1 MNEKLFIKKDELIMP
16 KSKKQCQEIRD
27 TMRATILHKSLL
39 YFARNGFSGTKI
51 SDLAR
56 NIGIAQGTIY
66 VYFESKEDLYKEIFA
81 IANYEEELKKLEF
94 LIKLPIPAKE
104 KMKQLSKTIIRQ
116 LKEDETF
123 SSKIVLNTQ
132 LILEQSNK
140 ASSIDTSYQTKL
152 YELTKKIIKQ
162 GQKEKSVVNTSTM
175 KLTDYYWSIV
185 YTYALKRLFTS
196 DFEFITA
203 EDLNRS
209 VLI

>member
-1 MNEKLFIKKDELIMP
+1 MKNYSLKKDALIMP

-27 TMRATILHKSLL
+27 TMRATILQKSLL

-56 NIGIAQGTIY
+56 NIGIGQGTIY

-81 IANYEEELKKLEF
+81 IANYEEELKKMEF

-123 SSKIVLNTQ
+123 ASKIVLNTQ

-152 YELTKKIIKQ
+152 YELTEKIIKQ
-162 GQKEKSVVNTSTM
+162 GQKEKVVVDTSSM

>member
-1 MNEKLFIKKDELIMP
+1 MKNYSLKKDALIMP

-27 TMRATILHKSLL
+27 TMRATILQKSLL

-56 NIGIAQGTIY
+56 NIGIGQGTIY

-81 IANYEEELKKLEF
+81 IANYEEELKKMEF

-123 SSKIVLNTQ
+123 ASKIVLNTQ
-132 LILEQSNK
+132 LILEQSKK

-152 YELTKKIIKQ
+152 YELTEKIIKQ
-162 GQKEKSVVNTSTM
+162 GQKEKVVVDTSSM

>member
-1 MNEKLFIKKDELIMP
+1 MKNYSLKKDALIMP

-27 TMRATILHKSLL
+27 TMRATILQKSLL

-56 NIGIAQGTIY
+56 NIGIGQGTIY

-81 IANYEEELKKLEF
+81 IANYEEELKKMEF

-123 SSKIVLNTQ
+123 ASKIVLNTQ

-152 YELTKKIIKQ
+152 YELTEKIIKQ
-162 GQKEKSVVNTSTM
+162 GQKEKVVVDTSTM

>member
-1 MNEKLFIKKDELIMP
+1 MP

-27 TMRATILHKSLL
+27 TMRATILQKSLI

-56 NIGIAQGTIY
+56 NIGIGQGTIY

-81 IANYEEELKKLEF
+81 IANYEEELKKLE
-94 LIKLPIPAKE
+94 LLTKIPIPAKE
-104 KMKQLSKTIIRQ
+104 KMKQLSKIIIRK
-116 LKEDETF
+116 LKEDEIF

-140 ASSIDTSYQTKL
+140 ASSIDTSYQTRL
-152 YELTKKIIKQ
+152 YELTEKIIKQ

>member
-1 MNEKLFIKKDELIMP
+1 MP

-27 TMRATILHKSLL
+27 TMRATILQKSLL

-56 NIGIAQGTIY
+56 NIGIGQGTIY

-81 IANYEEELKKLEF
+81 IANYEEELKKMEF

-123 SSKIVLNTQ
+123 ASKIVLNTQ

-152 YELTKKIIKQ
+152 YELTEKIIKQ
-162 GQKEKSVVNTSTM
+162 GQKEKVVVDTSTM
-175 KLTDYYWSIV
+175 KLTDYYRSIV

>member
-1 MNEKLFIKKDELIMP
+1 MP

-27 TMRATILHKSLL
+27 TMRATILQKSLL

-56 NIGIAQGTIY
+56 NIGIGQGTIY

-81 IANYEEELKKLEF
+81 IANYEEELKKMEF

-123 SSKIVLNTQ
+123 ASKIVLNTQ

-152 YELTKKIIKQ
+152 YELTEKIIKQ
-162 GQKEKSVVNTSTM
+162 GQKEKVVVDTSTM

>member
-1 MNEKLFIKKDELIMP
+1 MKNYSLKKDALIMP

-27 TMRATILHKSLL
+27 TMRATILQKSLL

-81 IANYEEELKKLEF
+81 IANYEEELKKMEF

-123 SSKIVLNTQ
+123 ASKIVLNTQ

-152 YELTKKIIKQ
+152 YELTEKIIKQ
-162 GQKEKSVVNTSTM
+162 GQKEKVVVDTSSM

>member
-1 MNEKLFIKKDELIMP
+1 MP

-27 TMRATILHKSLL
+27 TMRATILQKSLL

-56 NIGIAQGTIY
+56 NIGIGQGTIY

-81 IANYEEELKKLEF
+81 IANYEEELKKMEF

-123 SSKIVLNTQ
+123 ASKIVLNTQ

-152 YELTKKIIKQ
+152 YELTEKIIKQ
-162 GQKEKSVVNTSTM
+162 GQKEKVVVDTSSM

>member
-152 YELTKKIIKQ
+152 YELTEKIIKQ

>member
-1 MNEKLFIKKDELIMP
+1 MP

-27 TMRATILHKSLL
+27 TMRATILQKSLL

-56 NIGIAQGTIY
+56 NIGIGQGTIY

-81 IANYEEELKKLEF
+81 IANYEEELKKMEF

-123 SSKIVLNTQ
+123 ASKIVLNTQ
-132 LILEQSNK
+132 LILEQSKK

-152 YELTKKIIKQ
+152 YELTEKIIKQ
-162 GQKEKSVVNTSTM
+162 GQKEKVVVDTSTM